1 MKNNILTEEIRR
13 INSLISINNSS
24 DLIKESVGP
33 GKGIFDEVIP
43 GGAKT
48 LDNMSKLSK
57 TYDDLFDY
65 SKRMSDLVPSKNI
78 DDFIDLVGKQYN
90 TKTVTPDMLKSFI
103 ANDPILKKELMEA
116 AAKIAEERVTSLM
129 KNLSFVEVFNKAGL
143 PDVPK
148 SIKQI
153 LSYPVD
159 ESTKSY
165 ITAGLDSIEDFI
177 IKNQY
182 LKNSTEGKEILDQIV
197 GKRKQISDYDS
208 INSKS
213 TVNTN
218 DPQSYLNN
226 LSKEELESKLG
237 SYSWKN
243 IGYTQELFSGWKF
256 HIFGE
261 DIKDAIYLQDAL
273 KPVIDK
279 YKPTA
284 KVGGTYQNSSESFK
298 LGQKQ
303 HGKQGVTIYIPP
315 YVINSGK
322 QQEMLSDIQSALKGY
337 TKGGTIVGDQA
348 ITPSIHYR
356 YELMGP
362 IPKNGIDYPTYSKM
376 YSANE
381 GGEYKPSDVED
392 LFTSQ
397 SVKTSNPI
405 SNGFLSSKF
414 GDTSKINWS
423 VITNAKN
430 ISDYDVIIDNA
441 MKTGDFSKISRYGF
455 EEYGIP
461 NFREYLMNLNYK

>member
-90 TKTVTPDMLKSFI
+90 TKTVAPDMLKAFI
-103 ANDPILKKELMEA
+103 ANDPILNHDLMEA

-197 GKRKQISDYDS
+197 GKRQQIKDFDTFKPVKPLDRFDQSGFNDFKSNWTKTEVKDNTDQNAFNVIRGEIS
-208 INSKS
+208 EVIKGLPQEFDPSKVQLGR
-213 TVNTN
+213 VN
-218 DPQSYLNN
+218 
-226 LSKEELESKLG
+226 
-237 SYSWKN
+237 SYSFIQQDESTKWLPVERTR
-243 IGYTQELFSGWKF
+243 TQIEVTLPNGKKTLMYSSSGANEGTTGKKAGEWFWIPGFAQSGWYIKT
-256 HIFGE
+256 GE
-261 DIKDAIYLQDAL
+261 TVAI
-273 KPVIDK
+273 
-279 YKPTA
+279 
-284 KVGGTYQNSSESFK
+284 
-298 LGQKQ
+298 
-303 HGKQGVTIYIPP
+303 
-315 YVINSGK
+315 
-322 QQEMLSDIQSALKGY
+322 
-337 TKGGTIVGDQA
+337 TKGGNKYLTDFAKYLETNSFKNLQTGV
-348 ITPSIHYR
+348 
-356 YELMGP
+356 L
-362 IPKNGIDYPTYSKM
+362 PKT
-376 YSANE
+376 
-381 GGEYKPSDVED
+381 
-392 LFTSQ
+392 Q
-397 SVKTSNPI
+397 
-405 SNGFLSSKF
+405 NGFLSSKF
-414 GDTSKINWS
+414 GDTSRINWG